1 MYGRRSNPPF
11 WIMLALAVIAGL
23 LFYWWDRG
31 QYLGSPAAD
40 TAQLQE
46 TEEVLQQEPTQEI
59 AAAPVLAMDLP
70 PVRPTPI
77 RSANRSEVPPGT
89 TLFIPE
95 VAIYS
100 DIIEAYLNGQ
110 SWDISELR
118 QRVGHLEGTAWIDRP
133 GNVVLSGHVE
143 LSDGRPGIFARIGD
157 LALDD
162 LIMLESEGVQ
172 HTYRVMDV
180 YRTTPDDLQPLQ
192 PTTAAHRL
200 TLITCGEYDWLSD
213 RYEERVIVVAER
225 T

>member
-1 MYGRRSNPPF
+1 MYGRRNNLPF
-11 WIMLALAVIAGL
+11 GILLALAIVAGM
-23 LFYWWDRG
+23 LFYWWDQG
-31 QYLGSPAAD
+31 QDLVMHDSE
-40 TAQLQE
+40 TVIQE
-46 TEEVLQQEPTQEI
+46 TEEVLQQEISPDV
-59 AAAPVLAMDLP
+59 AAAPTMAVGLP
-70 PVRPTPI
+70 TVRPTPF
-77 RSANRSEVPPGT
+77 SATSRSEVPPGT

-110 SWDISELR
+110 SWDISELH
-118 QRVGHLEGTAWIDRP
+118 QRVGHLEGTAWINRP

-162 LIMLESEGVQ
+162 VIMLESEGVQ
-172 HTYRVMDV
+172 HTYRVTNI

-192 PTTAAHRL
+192 PTTDSHRL
-200 TLITCGEYDWLSD
+200 TLITCGDYDWLSD
-213 RYEERVIVVAER
+213 QYDERVIVVAER